1 MPNEFI
7 ARNGITS
14 LGNVV
19 VTGSLTTTGTINMSG
34 SIASASFASS
44 ASNAVSAATASSA
57 DNFLA
62 RGTITAQT
70 IVVQTIT
77 SSVDFVTGSTRFGSI
92 SGNTHVFTGSMSV
105 SGSGTFAGNISLGAA
120 SGFPSVGL
128 LNRSSDSNLYIVAA
142 SSGFLLL
149 DNSQNTMYQ
158 ATPTSHNWNISN
170 SPKMTL
176 NSSGSVGIGTTSPLN
191 QLHVV
196 NSVRFDTGLYF
207 NNSVTNGAFVWQIAN
222 ESLRFGTNDTERMR
236 ITSGGNIGIGTTT
249 PDATGFGWT
258 TLTIRGGTTAGS
270 AGVIELQSPT
280 TDTNAQNLGIMAFM
294 DGSNRNGQISVQ
306 RDSSTTTGN
315 MMFYT
320 NAGAGIVE
328 RMRIA
333 SDGTKYFGVYNGSR
347 FQMNS
352 SGEALY
358 QYTNTYYIYGLF
370 NDSNN
375 LSIESCFAGDIVFKA
390 QGRTTSS
397 SPNSATER
405 MRITSAGNVGIG
417 ISTPAG
423 AHMLQINNPTQNYV
437 RMNMTNTSTGT
448 SNSDG
453 LIFQQ
458 EVGNSIIKNQ
468 ENGYFAFGVNG
479 SETNLVIA
487 QGGNVS
493 INSTVANYKFQVNS
507 GINTSSATVMT
518 LQQAT
523 NGAVK
528 DAAGFGLAIN
538 NGGEATNAA
547 DLIIS
552 TASGGSLGER
562 MRITSGGSALIGTN
576 SNPLP
581 DNASPQFG
589 IIAGSG
595 TDAVNIKHTQN
606 ANNTLNI
613 WQTGTTQHNAIA
625 FYKGDTQAN
634 RGNIV
639 VTTSGTSYNT
649 ISDYRLKENITP
661 LENGLDRVLQLKPS
675 KFNWIETGNE
685 TEGFI
690 AHELQEYFPDAV
702 TGEKDAV
709 YSSTGNIKL
718 QSVDYGRITP
728 LLVKAIQELEAR
740 VKELENK

>member
-44 ASNAVSAATASSA
+44 ASNAVNAATASSA

-105 SGSGTFAGNISLGAA
+105 SGSGTFIGNIIAGDVIRVSGSGAYFTISDTQASSKNWAIRAGHDAVGDLAIRQSNSTGGDPVSAGTTRLYISPSGNLSLGSTVD
-120 SGFPSVGL
+120 SGFKTYIKGDSSGL
-128 LNRSSDSNLYIVAA
+128 LLSAGSSSSDNALLIQNAA
-142 SSGFLLL
+142 ENTTFLTIKGNGAAAFTNTETTFNYNPQTSLLSGYNYLNFGGG
-149 DNSQNTMYQ
+149 SIMYRN
-158 ATPTSHNWNISN
+158 AS
-170 SPKMTL
+170 
-176 NSSGSVGIGTTSPLN
+176 
-191 QLHVV
+191 
-196 NSVRFDTGLYF
+196 DLYF
-207 NNSVTNGAFVWQIAN
+207 GSNAKY
-222 ESLRFGTNDTERMR
+222 
-236 ITSGGNIGIGTTT
+236 
-249 PDATGFGWT
+249 
-258 TLTIRGGTTAGS
+258 GS
-270 AGVIELQSPT
+270 AGTVVANYTTSQGMGMLTMNGGALNYQANDTSVTAGTAYAVPIRFTINGNGLVSINNVIASSSNYKLGVSGSAYINGSNNKGIFVTDNSTYASIVGLNSAISAYNPIELRASG
-280 TDTNAQNLGIMAFM
+280 TDYQ
-294 DGSNRNGQISVQ
+294 
-306 RDSSTTTGN
+306 
-315 MMFYT
+315 
-320 NAGAGIVE
+320 
-328 RMRIA
+328 
-333 SDGTKYFGVYNGSR
+333 
-347 FQMNS
+347 
-352 SGEALY
+352 LY
-358 QYTNTYYIYGLF
+358 L
-370 NDSNN
+370 
-375 LSIESCFAGDIVFKA
+375 A
-390 QGRTTSS
+390 TS
-397 SPNSATER
+397 
-405 MRITSAGNVGIG
+405 GNVGIG

-458 EVGNSIIKNQ
+458 EIGNSIIKNQ

-581 DNASPQFG
+581 DNAQPQLG
-589 IIAGSG
+589 VLAGAS
-595 TDAVNIKHTQN
+595 TDAVNIKHT
-606 ANNTLNI
+606 ANGNNSLNI
-613 WQTGTTQHNAIA
+613 WQTGTTEHGAIA
-625 FYKGDTQAN
+625 FYKGDTQTN
-634 RGNIV
+634 RGLIRVN
-639 VTTSGTSYNT
+639 TSGTTYTSV
-649 ISDYRLKENITP
+649 SDYRLKENITP

-709 YSSTGNIKL
+709 YSSTGNIKP